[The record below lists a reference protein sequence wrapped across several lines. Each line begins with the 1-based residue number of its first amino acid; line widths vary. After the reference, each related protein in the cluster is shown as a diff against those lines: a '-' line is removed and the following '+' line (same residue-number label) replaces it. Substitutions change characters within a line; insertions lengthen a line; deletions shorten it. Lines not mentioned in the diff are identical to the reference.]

1 MKTVQT
7 SAARPFRP
15 RRPPAIG
22 RMPAL
27 RPVRRDDGPALHRF
41 IQALSSETRRQR
53 FHALLSGCG
62 PAMLAILAG
71 ADGQRHVAFV
81 ATLPA
86 GDDECIVAE
95 ARYVVANDGESAE
108 FALVVAEDW
117 QGSGLA
123 DRLMDALIAQA
134 RASGPHCTEQ
144 ALQCGPATRA
154 CSASS
159 GVAASSSARP
169 ISAVRIGRQ
178 AACASSTR
186 SRPSRQRWLGRI
198 GRCWWMRCGAGC
210 RRISFFQSTACTRN
224 IGPPRACRRQK
235 QQVGKRRCLR

>member
-134 RASGPHCTEQ
+134 RASGLQRLFGAVRADNARMLRFIGRRGFIVSEADLGGADREAGSVRVEHQIEAVSA
-144 ALQCGPATRA
+144 AL
-154 CSASS
+154 
-159 GVAASSSARP
+159 ARP
-169 ISAVRIGRQ
+169 HWPLLVDALR
-178 AACASSTR
+178 
-186 SRPSRQRWLGRI
+186 RWLQAHFILPVDRLH
-198 GRCWWMRCGAGC
+198 
-210 RRISFFQSTACTRN
+210 T
-224 IGPPRACRRQK
+224 
-235 QQVGKRRCLR
+235 